1 MSKHW
6 TAEQIMELA
15 RGFQPACVLAAAAE
29 LDLFE
34 ILRNRPRNAEEITG
48 RLDTDSRA
56 TKALLDALAAL
67 NLLTKKDEQYELAD
81 GVAEVLTSGGTC
93 SMLDMVRH
101 QANCLRRWA
110 QLAEVVK
117 TGRPAESRPS
127 IRGAEQDYAA
137 FITAMDNLARQ
148 TAPMLVGELVALKF
162 NHLLDI
168 GGASGSY
175 TIAFLKAIP
184 TARATLFDLPEV
196 IPLARRRITEAG
208 LNDRVTLVVGDFYQ
222 DELPAGADF
231 ALLSAIVHQN
241 SRMQNRELFA
251 KIHRALA
258 DNGQLLIR
266 DVIMDESRTQPPAG
280 ALFAINMLVATEG
293 GGTFTFGE
301 LQEDLMAC
309 GFGHVELLRR
319 DDWMN
324 SLVRAVKKVP
334 KI

>member
-1 MSKHW
+1 MNKHW

-15 RGFQPACVLAAAAE
+15 RGFQPVCVLAAAAE

-34 ILRNRPRNAEEITG
+34 VLRDGPRNAKEIADCLG
-48 RLDTDSRA
+48 TDLRA
-56 TKALLDALAAL
+56 TKTLLDALAAL
-67 NLLTKKDEQYELAD
+67 DLLTKQNEQYGLAD
-81 GVAEVLTSGGTC
+81 GVAEVLTAGAACTV
-93 SMLDMVRH
+93 LDMVRH

-117 TGRPAESRPS
+117 TGRPAESKSS

-137 FITAMDNLARQ
+137 FIVAMDNLARQ

-196 IPLARRRITEAG
+196 IPLARHRIAEAG
-208 LNDRVTLVVGDFYQ
+208 LSDRVTLVAGDFYQ
-222 DELPAGADF
+222 DELPAGEDF

-241 SRMQNRELFA
+241 SRAQNRELFT
-251 KIHRALA
+251 KIHRALT
-258 DNGQLLIR
+258 NGGQLLIR
-266 DVIMDESRTQPPAG
+266 DVIMDESRTRPPAG

-293 GGTFTFGE
+293 GGTFTFNE
-301 LQEDLMAC
+301 LQEDLMTC
-309 GFGHVELLRR
+309 GYGHVQLLRR

-324 SLVRAVKKVP
+324 SLVRAVKKDS
-334 KI
+334 KA